1 MLPVKMRFC
10 RRSKFQWKVDD
21 SGKKIPTV
29 FLNRELF
36 PTTAS
41 WFPGFIFWST
51 QKPGSTLWGQFWNLF
66 FPTWPIHSYGRQKY
80 KYFFAATK
88 FFCGKNVSLIKFFY
102 RSFLNI
108 ARSSLVHF
116 FSPEF
121 SNGLFSNL
129 PAVSLSLSLSHS
141 HTLVHTHTHLLSR
154 MRTLARARTHM
165 WQLLME
171 RSFFLSRPGVWF
183 TQTSNGKMGLK
194 FKLLRLR
201 DCNYN

>member
-88 FFCGKNVSLIKFFY
+88 FFCGKNVSLIKVFLSELFKHRAIFIGPFFPQ
-102 RSFLNI
+102 
-108 ARSSLVHF
+108 SSLTDF
-116 FSPEF
+116 FQIYPPS
-121 SNGLFSNL
+121 LF
-129 PAVSLSLSLSHS
+129 LSLSLS
-141 HTLVHTHTHLLSR
+141 LVHTHTHALTVTHAHT
-154 MRTLARARTHM
+154 RTRAHTHVAAAH
-165 WQLLME
+165 E
-171 RSFFLSRPGVWF
+171 EVFLSL
-183 TQTSNGKMGLK
+183 TSWCLIHTNFQRKNGAQV
-194 FKLLRLR
+194 
-201 DCNYN
+201 